1 MQASLLLMILNK
13 YKIHCYHTVYHP
25 CTILSLNLK
34 LSIAAHNLSKFCR
47 KSIAIHFI
55 PSVRWREERAW
66 LCLSVDEQVLTF
78 QIWSHSHP
86 WINCS
91 ISASLPS
98 GVFSYEK
105 ISNILPQREHTRFNI
120 KHVFIYIF
128 QRMLVSYHCIKCWV
142 PAPLVTRAM

>member
-1 MQASLLLMILNK
+1 M
-13 YKIHCYHTVYHP
+13 
-25 CTILSLNLK
+25 
-34 LSIAAHNLSKFCR
+34 SIAAHNLSKFCR

-142 PAPLVTRAM
+142 PAPLCDPGNVVLAGWNIKFLIGATKLYRFNFKLLILR